1 MQAPFSASAPHTLAI
16 CGWTERTPALLHA
29 LETWGLVTVAVG
41 DRSAAAL
48 ATAATALRDR
58 LDSPAR
64 YQHPREMLRRAGGDT
79 VLLDM
84 ASAAAEA
91 TILAQRGATV
101 LLTGD
106 ALEPETL
113 EMLARMGATASI
125 LRPLW
130 WRAPI
135 AAAIQ
140 AAHPVSRLRNVTLTV
155 EEDRPARAIAEDL
168 VVLASRVRNEHIES
182 ITATAYGPEP
192 GETDSIV
199 TELRFTDGGA
209 ALLVAR
215 SATGVQVEAELSSF
229 TTTIEAKGDSTTGTL
244 TVTAAGRS
252 TTTTLAE
259 HDRTALAL
267 DDALEELARGGRE
280 SEYLFEEAA
289 LLRAFG
295 NSLDGALSP
304 RTRLPRWEVLVGG
317 NHPSTRRRDHLHLVR
332 S

>member
-1 MQAPFSASAPHTLAI
+1 MQAPFSASAASTLAI
-16 CGWTERTPALLHA
+16 CGWTERTPALLQA
-29 LETWGLVTVAVG
+29 LEARGLVPVAIG

-48 ATAATALRDR
+48 VAAATAFRDR
-58 LDSPAR
+58 TDSPAR

-84 ASAAAEA
+84 ADAAAEA
-91 TILAQRGATV
+91 TVLAQRGVSV

-106 ALEPETL
+106 ALEPQTL

-140 AAHPVSRLRNVTLTV
+140 AAHPVSRLRTVTFTV
-155 EEDRPARAIAEDL
+155 EEDRPAREIAEDL
-168 VVLASRVRNEHIES
+168 VVLAARVRGEHVES
-182 ITATAYGPEP
+182 ITATAYGPER

-215 SATGVQVEAELSSF
+215 SAPGVQVEAELSSF
-229 TTTIEAKGDSTTGTL
+229 TTTIEAEGDGTTGTL

-252 TTTTLAE
+252 ATTMLAE
-259 HDRTALAL
+259 HDRTSLAL
-267 DDALEELARGGRE
+267 DDAMEELACGGSE
-280 SEYLFEEAA
+280 SEHLFEEAA

-295 NSLDGALSP
+295 NSLDGAHSLG
-304 RTRLPRWEVLVGG
+304 TRQPRWEVLVGG
-317 NHPSTRRRDHLHLVR
+317 SRPSTRRRDHLHLVR
-332 S
+332 G